1 MNKATAMFLIDFTA
15 CYAFMILAVY
25 YFVVLTNNMG
35 LGGIGQP

>member
-1 MNKATAMFLIDFTA
+1 MNKSTMMALIEIATG
-15 CYAFMILAVY
+15 YAFMILAVY